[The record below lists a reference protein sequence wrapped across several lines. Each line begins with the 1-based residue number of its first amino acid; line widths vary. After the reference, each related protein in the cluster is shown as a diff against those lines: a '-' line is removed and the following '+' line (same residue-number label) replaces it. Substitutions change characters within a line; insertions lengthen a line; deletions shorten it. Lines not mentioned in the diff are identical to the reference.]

1 MSTIQNSNVQTL
13 SHMTGMSE
21 VELQKRAQE
30 MVAAGKV
37 KGLTALEQQ
46 LVVQTTGPK
55 QSTVEAFQAMG
66 VGNAEPHAL
75 EEPAQVLGHA
85 TTEAGFSP
93 SPQVTTAG
101 MTSATSPAALDAAA
115 AAGQQRMN
123 GFFSVSSGGVSSGKK
138 DNPGTA
144 FDAINKM
151 IADVDIKN
159 VQGGDETSRNM
170 AFEQL
175 KIQMQRIQQSMN
187 LLTNTLGQSH
197 ETAKTAINNLR
208 A

>member
-1 MSTIQNSNVQTL
+1 MSTINANVQTL
-13 SHMTGMSE
+13 STMTGMSE

-75 EEPAQVLGHA
+75 EEPAQVLGHV
-85 TTEAGFSP
+85 TSEAGFAP
-93 SPQVTTAG
+93 SAQTTSAG
-101 MTSATSPAALDAAA
+101 MTAATSPAALDAAA
-115 AAGQQRMN
+115 AAGQQRMT
-123 GFFSVSSGGVSSGKK
+123 GFFSVSVPGQKQSGGS
-138 DNPGTA
+138 A

-151 IADVDIKN
+151 IADVKLPGM
-159 VQGGDETSRNM
+159 GGDEQSRTLAM
-170 AFEQL
+170 EQL
-175 KIQMQRIQQSMN
+175 KIQMNRIQESMN
-187 LLTNTLGQSH
+187 LLTNTLSQAN